1 MHGLFSEAFQYLPAL
16 IGFNTMELEK
26 DTKSKRKSTDTKQA
40 LKDLQAENEK
50 LKERVEELIK
60 AREYELT
67 PRTDTDLLRAL
78 YNWKAWLDKDT
89 TEQFRAKNSEIE
101 ELKAEIYRLRKYY
114 NDIAEEAQKK
124 EEESEAEATAFNIY
138 NLYAW
143 LAIEAVKE
151 KHELNLYSGNFKD
164 YLTEAGVE
172 PTSQNIA
179 KIRALAKDMFI
190 LTRSDKE
197 ANGVERTYTLLQDLR
212 LGKDF
217 ITVRFNDAIYANIQK
232 HRIELTEAEK
242 RKTA

>member
-101 ELKAEIYRLRKYY
+101 ELKAEIYRLR
-114 NDIAEEAQKK
+114 I
-124 EEESEAEATAFNIY
+124 
-138 NLYAW
+138 
-143 LAIEAVKE
+143 
-151 KHELNLYSGNFKD
+151 
-164 YLTEAGVE
+164 
-172 PTSQNIA
+172 
-179 KIRALAKDMFI
+179 
-190 LTRSDKE
+190 
-197 ANGVERTYTLLQDLR
+197 
-212 LGKDF
+212 
-217 ITVRFNDAIYANIQK
+217 
-232 HRIELTEAEK
+232 
-242 RKTA
+242 